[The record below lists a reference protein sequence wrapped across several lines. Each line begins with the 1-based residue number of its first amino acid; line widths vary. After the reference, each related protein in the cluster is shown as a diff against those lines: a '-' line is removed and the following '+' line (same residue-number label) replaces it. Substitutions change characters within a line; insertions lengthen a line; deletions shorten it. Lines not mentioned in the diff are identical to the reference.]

1 MEVQRNVK
9 HNLRLEILV
18 CIRVDGKADK
28 ETVVYWEVKDE
39 AEKVKGTRAPID
51 FHKDVG
57 DWKCN
62 KT

>member
-28 ETVVYWEVKDE
+28 ETLVY
-39 AEKVKGTRAPID
+39 
-51 FHKDVG
+51 
-57 DWKCN
+57 
-62 KT
+62 